1 MAVRE
6 AVKHRLKTS
15 QLLAKTTQPG
25 LTSKVSFFKP
35 HLPILDRT
43 QACPICIY
51 KVCTSYRIWETLN
64 KDSIKLADWSEE
76 CVHGQDTTNRGGG
89 PVRTCVGWRGPREP
103 LPGSLT
109 QKDAAARGRTRAGS
123 GPARGDRDGLPNQEG
138 STARHK
144 TNPEEVLPQADGFLA
159 ATEA

>member
-1 MAVRE
+1 MDYGLIVPNKVILHNSFYFLIGMIIDNGLRE
-6 AVKHRLKTS
+6 IFKTKPKSTIINNPIVHPVDQPNDCRLS
-15 QLLAKTTQPG
+15 
-25 LTSKVSFFKP
+25 
-35 HLPILDRT
+35 D
-43 QACPICIY
+43 
-51 KVCTSYRIWETLN
+51 TLQ
-64 KDSIKLADWSEE
+64 DP
-76 CVHGQDTTNRGGG
+76 CFHGQDTTNGGGG
-89 PVRTCVGWRGPREP
+89 PVRTCVGWRWPREP